1 MELYVN
7 CTGLQT
13 SHSAVIANV
22 AKLIIWG
29 LGISKIKLAD
39 DLKAVICFLCS
50 ILFYLAVSSKK
61 HRKKYQISG
70 QSVLGEAGQ
79 TPLNKSCLTQPNK

>member
-13 SHSAVIANV
+13 LHSAVTANMG
-22 AKLIIWG
+22 KLIIWG
-29 LGISKIKLAD
+29 LRIFKIKLAD

-50 ILFYLAVSSKK
+50 FSFLDEQF
-61 HRKKYQISG
+61 
-70 QSVLGEAGQ
+70 
-79 TPLNKSCLTQPNK
+79 